1 MITLYHGS
9 NTNIEKIDL
18 SMSKPDKDFG
28 RGFYLTDLQSQAEEM
43 AVRRCKILETGE
55 PMISRFLFD
64 ENILNN
70 NILNVLVFDEPTT
83 QWAKF
88 ILNNR
93 QASRNGFHHNYD
105 IIIGPVADDGVAF
118 QLGRYTRGLIDLK
131 TLAQELRYRKL
142 NRQYYFET
150 ERSIQYLQKL

>member
-1 MITLYHGS
+1 
-9 NTNIEKIDL
+9 
-18 SMSKPDKDFG
+18 
-28 RGFYLTDLQSQAEEM
+28 
-43 AVRRCKILETGE
+43 
-55 PMISRFLFD
+55 MISRFLFD

-105 IIIGPVADDGVAF
+105 IIIGPVADYGVAF

-142 NRQYYFET
+142 NRQYYFGT